1 VHHLFDNCGW
11 FLIRGKVD
19 GNSQQ
24 LLFQVDVFF
33 LPLPNAPPTDAFMD
47 STSLR
52 RPAGQE
58 SSIKA
63 TKGPLMM
70 PSHTPCLGVS
80 V

>member
-1 VHHLFDNCGW
+1 MM
-11 FLIRGKVD
+11 
-19 GNSQQ
+19 
-24 LLFQVDVFF
+24 DVFF
-33 LPLPNAPPTDAFMD
+33 RIFPVLPSLSSLRHSPPTDAFMD

-80 V
+80 VQVLLGGPGPPSRHTI